1 MTTAATRL
9 QDRII
14 DDAETS
20 LGAGRDVTLDAPT
33 GTGKSR
39 MFSKM
44 AENAVRKKERTII
57 LNNRKNLA
65 RQASK
70 NLKRWADGE
79 LDISIGV
86 EGNFDQSGDIVSTT
100 VQTANLHIDEL
111 AKYDRVVVDEGH
123 HALEGNS
130 DYTNLLDELQR
141 QNPEIRMVAASATF
155 PDGMEGMYEAFRK
168 ADRHVITFEEAIES
182 KLIDLPIT
190 ATPPERLK
198 NGKTIK
204 EMVSE
209 SQRKGHGS
217 DAEGIGGA
225 IKKNLPDNWAET
237 QAWHYAK
244 NLSDRQSLSF
254 FDTVKEAEAFAKE
267 VAEQGLEVRTIHSGK
282 KSAENDKALEDFEA
296 GRIQGLVSVDMISEG
311 YDIDARGL
319 FNGKIT
325 TSLKEYKQIVGRG
338 ARSFG
343 EDKDEKTLLIDMG
356 ASTHMHGEIGAQAS
370 INNIAKN
377 IESTSRQTMDLSPE
391 SEEARAI
398 WRPVE
403 GGKAYAATIENT
415 VIYAAP
421 SDKGY
426 IVMQSLKDR
435 KGSRIQLLEI
445 EGERKGRP
453 SREAF
458 RAWSE
463 DAIRRSE
470 RSLARIMSRE
480 GGIDELIAEDWK
492 RNGSSVNR
500 NIEMMRMPP
509 IAAMQSTGIGR

>member
-155 PDGMEGMYEAFRK
+155 PDGMEGMY
-168 ADRHVITFEEAIES
+168 
-182 KLIDLPIT
+182 
-190 ATPPERLK
+190 
-198 NGKTIK
+198 
-204 EMVSE
+204 
-209 SQRKGHGS
+209 
-217 DAEGIGGA
+217 
-225 IKKNLPDNWAET
+225 
-237 QAWHYAK
+237 
-244 NLSDRQSLSF
+244 
-254 FDTVKEAEAFAKE
+254 
-267 VAEQGLEVRTIHSGK
+267 
-282 KSAENDKALEDFEA
+282 
-296 GRIQGLVSVDMISEG
+296 
-311 YDIDARGL
+311 
-319 FNGKIT
+319 
-325 TSLKEYKQIVGRG
+325 
-338 ARSFG
+338 
-343 EDKDEKTLLIDMG
+343 
-356 ASTHMHGEIGAQAS
+356 
-370 INNIAKN
+370 
-377 IESTSRQTMDLSPE
+377 
-391 SEEARAI
+391 
-398 WRPVE
+398 
-403 GGKAYAATIENT
+403 
-415 VIYAAP
+415 
-421 SDKGY
+421 
-426 IVMQSLKDR
+426 
-435 KGSRIQLLEI
+435 
-445 EGERKGRP
+445 
-453 SREAF
+453 
-458 RAWSE
+458 
-463 DAIRRSE
+463 
-470 RSLARIMSRE
+470 
-480 GGIDELIAEDWK
+480 
-492 RNGSSVNR
+492 
-500 NIEMMRMPP
+500 
-509 IAAMQSTGIGR
+509 

>member
-1 MTTAATRL
+1 MTTAATKL
-9 QDRII
+9 QDKII
-14 DDAETS
+14 DDTEVS
-20 LGAGRDVTLDAPT
+20 IQGGRDVALDAPT

-44 AENAVRKKERTII
+44 AENAVDKGERTII

-65 RQASK
+65 RQAAN
-70 NLKRWADGE
+70 NLKRWADRD
-79 LDISIGV
+79 LSISIGV

-100 VQTANLHIDEL
+100 VQTANLHIDEML
-111 AKYDRVVVDEGH
+111 KYNRVVVDEGH
-123 HALEGNS
+123 HALEDNS
-130 DYTNLLDELQR
+130 DYTKLLDELQR
-141 QNPEIRMVAASATF
+141 RNPEIRMIAASATF
-155 PDGMEGMYEAFRK
+155 PDGMEGMYGPFKK
-168 ADRHVITFEEAIES
+168 ADRHVITFEEAIEA
-182 KLIDLPIT
+182 KLIDLPNT

-198 NGKTIK
+198 NGKTIA
-204 EMVSE
+204 EMVAA

-225 IKKNLPDNWAET
+225 IKKALPDDWAAT
-237 QAWHYAK
+237 MAWHYAK

-254 FDTVKEAEAFAKE
+254 FDTVKDAEAFAKE
-267 VAEQGLEVRTIHSGK
+267 VKEQGLEVRTIHSGK

-319 FNGKIT
+319 FVGMVT
-325 TSLKEYKQIVGRG
+325 TSIKEYKQIVGRG

-391 SEEARAI
+391 SEQARAI

-415 VIYAAP
+415 VVYAVP
-421 SDKGY
+421 NDKGY
-426 IVMQSLKDR
+426 IAMQSLKDK

-445 EGERKGRP
+445 EGEKKGRP
-453 SREAF
+453 SKEAF
-458 RAWSE
+458 RTWSE

-480 GGIDELIAEDWK
+480 GGVDSLIAEDWA
-492 RNGSSVNR
+492 RNGNSVSK
-500 NIEMMRMPP
+500 NIEMMRMPVM
-509 IAAMQSTGIGR
+509 AMQQQGMGR